1 MKGKKLQII
10 PLGGLGEIGKNM
22 TLFEWDK
29 KILIVDLG
37 LKMPGESVPG
47 VDYIIPDISYL
58 KKRERD
64 ILGLILTHGHYD
76 HIGAIPYLIEKI
88 GNPPI
93 FTGQLTKGIIIKRQM
108 EFPNKAKLDVTD
120 VEPGSQIQLGPFKIE
135 FFHLNHNITDNLGV
149 IIQTSVGNI
158 VHTSDFKFDETPV
171 NDLPTNFEK
180 LKQIGAQKIDLL
192 MIDSTGAENEGYSLS
207 EKVIMENLDEIFA
220 NSKGR
225 IVAATFSSLINRIQ
239 QLILLSEK
247 HKRVVVIEG
256 NGMKTN
262 IEICQKLKYISPK
275 KGTIIKSKEIGNYP
289 DNQVTIISTG
299 AQGEVR
305 AALMRIANGDH
316 KEIRLKKNDTVIF
329 SSSVI
334 PGNERV
340 VQELK
345 DNILRQG
352 AKVFHYKMMDI
363 HAGGHAYQEEL
374 LKMIRLINPRY
385 LMPIHGQYSMFITL
399 KQIAMEKLGLPE
411 ERIIIANNGSIINLS
426 KNNIFIDKKTVSIEQ
441 IIVDGIGVGDVGE
454 VVLKDRRALSE
465 EGMFV
470 IIVLVDKQKKTVER
484 SPDIISR
491 GFVYLKESKEL
502 LYQVRKMTTQI
513 VNKMAIN
520 QTENDWTPVKNELRN
535 KIGQFF
541 YKKTE
546 RKPMILPVIIQI

>member
-22 TLFEWDK
+22 TIFEWDK
-29 KILIVDLG
+29 KVLIVDVG
-37 LKMPGESVPG
+37 LKMPSESVPG
-47 VDYIIPDISYL
+47 VDYIIPDVSYL

-64 ILGLILTHGHYD
+64 ILGVILTHGHYD
-76 HIGAIPYLIEKI
+76 HIGAIPYLIEKM

-93 FTGQLTKGIIIKRQM
+93 FTGQLTKGIVVKRQL
-108 EFPNKAKLDVTD
+108 EFPNRAKLDITD
-120 VEPGSQIQLGPFKIE
+120 VESGSQIQLGPFKID

-149 IIQTSVGNI
+149 VIQTPVGNI

-180 LKQIGAQKIDLL
+180 LRQIGAQKIDLL
-192 MIDSTGAENEGYSLS
+192 MMDSTGAENEGHSLS
-207 EKVIMENLDEIFA
+207 EKVIMENLDEIFTH
-220 NSKGR
+220 SKGR
-225 IVAATFSSLINRIQ
+225 IVAATFASLINRIQ

-247 HKRVVVIEG
+247 YKRVVAIEG
-256 NGMKTN
+256 NGMKSN

-275 KGTIIKSKEIGNYP
+275 KGTIITSKEIENYP

-299 AQGEVR
+299 AQGEKR
-305 AALMRIANGDH
+305 AALMRIANGEH

-352 AKVFHYKMMDI
+352 ARVFHYKMMDI
-363 HAGGHAYQEEL
+363 HAGGHAHQEEL
-374 LKMIRLINPRY
+374 LRMIRIINPRY
-385 LMPIHGQYSMFITL
+385 LMPIHGQYSMFMTL
-399 KQIAMEKLGLPE
+399 KQIVTEKLGWSE
-411 ERIIIANNGSIINLS
+411 ERIIVADNGSIINLS
-426 KNNIFIDKKTVSIEQ
+426 RDNVFIDKKVIPTEQ

-454 VVLKDRRALSE
+454 VVLKDRRALAE
-465 EGMFV
+465 EGMFA
-470 IIVLVDKQKKTVER
+470 IVVVVDKQKKAVKK

-491 GFVYLKESKEL
+491 GFIYLKESKEL

-520 QTENDWTPVKNELRN
+520 QTEDDWTPVRDELRN

-541 YKKTE
+541 YEKTE
-546 RKPMILPVIIQI
+546 RRPMILPVIILI